1 MLTGRGTGPDGNQV
15 VILGLSRANVE
26 KLTAGQP
33 IRVCRQTH
41 GEAIPAGWEI
51 VILFGETEQSLF
63 DDLKDIGALAATEIK
78 RLPPGA
84 E

>member
-1 MLTGRGTGPDGNQV
+1 MLTARGTGPDGNQV
-15 VILGLSRANVE
+15 IILGLSRANIE
-26 KLTAGQP
+26 KLTAGKP
-33 IRVCRQTH
+33 IRVCRKTH

-51 VILFGETEQSLF
+51 VILFGETEQALF
-63 DDLKDIGALAATEIK
+63 DDLKDIGALANAEVE